1 MMDQLDSVLSQ
12 LRNGYSPDGAAR
24 RRVRSALTTSLAV
37 GAVLGT
43 ANLKAT
49 AAAIGSTAGAKS
61 VSLGKLLFFGKVVVG
76 LGATATATVAGVQA
90 VRSFDQAH
98 ESRVVTPHTPALSS
112 SRGEHGQASIPRVPV
127 SEAATVG
134 LASAPTETM
143 VPKQPV
149 APELGERKREGTARP
164 KNRES
169 LRPASSSVDEF
180 RLLREASQ
188 DLRGGRVA
196 DAQRKLEEHSRRF
209 PTTSLGD
216 ERRGLSLVASCS
228 AGSTKQNRAEA
239 AHFVEVAP
247 SSPLADSV
255 RRRCIQ

>member
-1 MMDQLDSVLSQ
+1 MNQLDSVLSQ

-76 LGATATATVAGVQA
+76 LGATATATVAGVHA
-90 VRSFDQAH
+90 VRGFDQTH
-98 ESRVVTPHTPALSS
+98 ELRDVTPHTPASS
-112 SRGEHGQASIPRVPV
+112 SSVEQGQASIPKVPV

-134 LASAPTETM
+134 LATIPTETV

-149 APELGERKREGTARP
+149 ATELGARKREGTARP

-196 DAQRKLEEHSRRF
+196 DAQRKLEEHGRRF

-216 ERRGLSLVASCS
+216 ERRGLSLLVSCS
-228 AGSTKQNRAEA
+228 AGSTKQNRADA
-239 AHFVEVAP
+239 AHFVELAP
-247 SSPLADSV
+247 TSPLADSV